1 MEEPPARMHSR
12 LRSLCERDGPSCD
25 RNVRCADYNLS
36 REKNMLPPLPTGEA
50 TDAKG
55 LRSSFREKRQR
66 TMQSM
71 EYYETL
77 RQVREELLRQA
88 EQERLAHRAL
98 VRRPWRKFFHLE
110 PSRWLSLK
118 QE

>member
-12 LRSLCERDGPSCD
+12 LRSLCERDGPSCE
-25 RNVRCADYNLS
+25 RNVRGVGYTLS
-36 REKNMLPPLPTGEA
+36 SEKNMLPPLPTGEA

-55 LRSSFREKRQR
+55 LPSSLREKRQR
-66 TMQSM
+66 IMQSI
-71 EYYETL
+71 EYYETV
-77 RQVREELLRQA
+77 QHVREELLRQA

-110 PSRWLSLK
+110 PSRRLSFK